1 MAAGGS
7 SEQTLK
13 IYNTKDGTLV
23 RSVESGSGAIY
34 TTYFDA
40 KGKNVVISTANGP
53 LKAVDVATGTVTLV
67 DGAVGYL
74 QNFDFSRDGRFL
86 CGPAKG
92 GVVVWDARTWQEVRK
107 LAGNTGGTSFAAFS
121 PDGRTV
127 ATTGSDGKV
136 RLFEVA
142 TGNELAA
149 LGQGLTMSRLK
160 FTEDGATLVVCGQN
174 GTVHLFGMSKAG
186 RPVPK
191 SADKQEGP
199 SDDPDE

>member
-13 IYNTKDGTLV
+13 IFNTKDGSLV

-40 KGKNVVISTANGP
+40 KGKSVVISTANGP
-53 LKAVDVATGTVTLV
+53 LKAVDVASGTVTV
-67 DGAVGYL
+67 IDAAVGYM
-74 QNFDFSRDGRFL
+74 QNVDFSRDGRFM

-92 GVVVWDARTWQEVRK
+92 GVVIWDARTWQELKK
-107 LAGNTGGTSFAAFS
+107 LPGNTGGSSFAAFS

-136 RLFEVA
+136 RLFDVASGQEV
-142 TGNELAA
+142 LA
-149 LGQGLTMSRLK
+149 LGPGLNMSRLK
-160 FTEDGATLVVCGQN
+160 FSEDGGTLVVCGQN